1 VEHLRETWGFS
12 TLINTYKGASMRQFI
27 MIGIALLGFGAFVLL
42 RGASFTSRHDVLK
55 VGDVKVTA
63 DEQQS
68 IPPWVG
74 GAALVVGAILIVA
87 GARKRA

>member
-1 VEHLRETWGFS
+1 
-12 TLINTYKGASMRQFI
+12 MRQFI
-27 MIGIALLGFGAFVLL
+27 AAGIVLLCLGAFVLL
-42 RGASFTSRHDVLK
+42 RGASFTTRHDVLK

-63 DEQQS
+63 DEQRS

-74 GAALVVGAILIVA
+74 GAVMVVGAVLIVA